1 MHCLLLVAILV
12 TCASCQ
18 VDVENSITT
27 FIEKEWALFK
37 KLYEREY
44 SALEESFRKKIYVNN
59 LKMIHEHNKDAKT
72 GKHTY
77 TLGMNEY
84 GDMLH
89 HEFISVMN
97 GFKKDYNQTRRY
109 TGSYMLTG
117 FNVELPKSVDWRTK
131 GAVTPIKNQG
141 ACGSCWSFSTTGS
154 LEGAHFLK
162 TGKLVSLSEQNLVDC
177 STSYGN
183 DGCNGGLMDQAF
195 QYVKDNG
202 GIDTEEAYPYEG
214 EDDKCRF
221 TKKDIGATDTGFVDV
236 TPHEDEHALKKAV
249 ATVGPVSVAIDASSR
264 SFQFYKHGVYND
276 KECQQESLDHGVL
289 TVGYGTDEETG
300 EDYWIVKN
308 SWGLT
313 WGKDGY
319 ILMARNHNNQCG
331 IATQASYPLV

>member
-1 MHCLLLVAILV
+1 MKCLLLLTTLVAYAY
-12 TCASCQ
+12 ASGH
-18 VDVENSITT
+18 VLDNTIGFV
-27 FIEKEWALFK
+27 EKEWHAFK
-37 KLYEREY
+37 SAYQREY
-44 SALEESFRKKIYVNN
+44 SVLEESFRKKIYVNN
-59 LKMIHEHNKDAKT
+59 YKMIHEHNKEAAK

-97 GFKKDYNQTRRY
+97 GFKRTNKTRRY

-117 FNVELPKSVDWRTK
+117 FNVELPKSVDWREK
-131 GAVTPIKNQG
+131 GAVTEIKNQG

-162 TGKLVSLSEQNLVDC
+162 TGKLISLSEQNLVDC
-177 STSYGN
+177 STDYGN

-202 GIDTEEAYPYEG
+202 GIDTEASYPYEG

-221 TKKDIGATDTGFVDV
+221 SKKNVGATDTGFVDV
-236 TPHEDEHALKKAV
+236 TPHENEHALKKAV

-276 KECQQESLDHGVL
+276 HQCDEENLDHGVL
-289 TVGYGTDEETG
+289 AVGYGTDEETG

-308 SWGLT
+308 SWGTT
-313 WGKDGY
+313 WGKQGF
-319 ILMARNHNNQCG
+319 ILMARNRNNQCG